1 LIARLASGAFCEAI
15 VSEIFTR
22 SYKLKAFII
31 RRLFQT
37 LLTLFVVTLISFV
50 ICMVLP
56 GDPSLSVVG
65 TEGASEEMIQTVR
78 KELGLDQPV
87 VVQYFKWLSALVRG
101 DFGMSI
107 RTRVH
112 VLTLFSQRLPVTL
125 ELLGLGILFA
135 LLVALP
141 MGILSSL
148 RPNTWID
155 TAGTVL
161 AVSGVAMPQF
171 FLGMLLILVFGLWLG
186 WLPSSGYFAPSEGL
200 LRNIQGMILP
210 AVSLG
215 SVVAAEIMRQLR
227 SSMLE
232 VLNEEYVQTA
242 RAKGLAESMVVI
254 KHALRN
260 ALIPVVT
267 LLGMRIGRLIGG
279 IVIIEVV
286 FSVPGIGRLLMNAVL
301 FNDFP
306 VLQTGVLLVAFAV
319 TFINLLAD
327 ISYSFLDPRIHR
339 N

>member
-1 LIARLASGAFCEAI
+1 M
-15 VSEIFTR
+15 R
-22 SYKLKAFII
+22 SFVV
-31 RRLFQT
+31 RRLLQT
-37 LLTLFVVTLISFV
+37 LITLFVVSLISFTL
-50 ICMVLP
+50 CMVLP

-65 TEGASEEMIQTVR
+65 SEGASEEMIQTVR
-78 KELGLDQPV
+78 KELGLDQPII
-87 VVQYFKWLSALVRG
+87 VQYFKWISALVKG

-112 VLTLFSQRLPVTL
+112 VLHLFAQRLPVTV
-125 ELLGLGILFA
+125 ELLALGIVFA
-135 LLVALP
+135 LVVAIP
-141 MGILSSL
+141 MGIFSSL
-148 RPNTWID
+148 RPNSWID

-161 AVSGVAMPQF
+161 SVSGVAMPQF
-171 FLGMLLILVFGLWLG
+171 FLGMLLILIFALWAG
-186 WLPSSGYFAPSEGL
+186 WFPSSGYIPIGESLA
-200 LRNIQGMILP
+200 RNLQAMVLP
-210 AVSLG
+210 AISLG

-242 RAKGLAESMVVI
+242 RAKGVSESLVII

-306 VLQTGVLLVAFAV
+306 VLQMGVLLVAFAV

-327 ISYSFLDPRIHR
+327 ISYSFLDPRIR
-339 N
+339 QN

>member
-1 LIARLASGAFCEAI
+1 M
-15 VSEIFTR
+15 
-22 SYKLKAFII
+22 KAFVI
-31 RRLFQT
+31 RRLLQT
-37 LLTLFVVTLISFV
+37 LLTLFVVTLISFT

-87 VVQYFKWLSALVRG
+87 VTQYFKWLAALITG
-101 DFGMSI
+101 DFGISI

-112 VLTLFSQRLPVTL
+112 VLTLFGQRLPVTL

-135 LLVALP
+135 LLVAIP

-171 FLGMLLILVFGLWLG
+171 FLGMLLIMVFALWLG
-186 WLPSSGYFAPSEGL
+186 WLPSSGYVSPSQDL
-200 LRNIQGMILP
+200 IRNFQGMILP
-210 AVSLG
+210 AISLG

-232 VLNEEYVQTA
+232 VLNEEYIQTA
-242 RAKGLAESMVVI
+242 RAKGVAESMVII

-327 ISYSFLDPRIHR
+327 ISYSFLDPRIRHT
-339 N
+339 